1 MGMNTLDSHMEL
13 QKKLMDVVGASATN
27 EESVKNLL
35 IVTALCIIDEAL
47 EVVEFAKDSTK
58 PWKKP
63 EFNQLSIKEEIID
76 VYFFVLQL
84 FVLMGMNE
92 NEIDAMYRFKNQKN
106 FERIKAKVN
115 AITN

>member
-27 EESVKNLL
+27 EDSVKNLL
-35 IVTALCIIDEAL
+35 NVTTLCIIDEAL
-47 EVVEFAKDSTK
+47 EVVEFSKDSTK

-63 EFNQLSIKEEIID
+63 AFDELSIKEEIID
-76 VYFFVLQL
+76 VYFFVLQF

>member
-13 QKKLMDVVGASATN
+13 QKKLMDVVGASATD
-27 EESVKNLL
+27 EDSLKRLL
-35 IVTALCIIDEAL
+35 GITALCLMDEAL
-47 EVVEFAKDSTK
+47 EVVDFFKDSTK

-63 EFNQLSIKEEIID
+63 DFNELSIKEELID
-76 VYFFVLQL
+76 VYHFMLQF

-106 FERIKAKVN
+106 FERIKAKMN